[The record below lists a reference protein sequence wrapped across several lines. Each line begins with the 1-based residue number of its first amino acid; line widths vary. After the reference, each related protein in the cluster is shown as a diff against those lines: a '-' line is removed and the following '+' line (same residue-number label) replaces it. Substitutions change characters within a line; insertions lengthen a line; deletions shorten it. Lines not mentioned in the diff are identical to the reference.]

1 VIYDRNVI
9 DNDPQIAVYVTND
22 DGDSG
27 YLLSNLRGKV
37 ITTQAN

>member
-1 VIYDRNVI
+1 
-9 DNDPQIAVYVTND
+9 VYVTND